1 MQKLSDNPK
10 VAARQMVER
19 KIAKLTIEVLLKA
32 GFSLGVNDGEEQV
45 LSFSKD
51 AREVFEAMFTTDE
64 DLLLIFEP
72 ARDPNDADKRPDMWV
87 RFVYGNDGWDV
98 IADYSHSV
106 SLNPYLGDGSEVQSL
121 IDRMSARSI

>member
-19 KIAKLTIEVLLKA
+19 KIAQLTIEVLLKA
-32 GFSLGVNDGEEQV
+32 GYSLGVNDGEETTI
-45 LSFSKD
+45 SYSKD
-51 AREVFEAMFTTDE
+51 AHEVFEAMFTTDE
-64 DLLLIFEP
+64 DYLYIYERP
-72 ARDPNDADKRPDMWV
+72 AEKDATPDMWV

-106 SLNPYLGDGSEVQSL
+106 SLNPYLGDGSEVQNL